1 MPSRSRIESSWSTL
15 AKTGCLSASAPPR
28 AQPLRTR
35 LRASFD
41 TTALGADVEVMA
53 SSETE
58 PPPAHP
64 SPKARRRTGALIA
77 AFVGLQFLIPLTYLT
92 REDAG
97 DERFTWRSLHAPTA
111 PSCETS
117 ASLERFDGQR
127 ETIELK
133 TLIHQDWVDYVGQG
147 RRTVVDAFLRK
158 QCEADGVLEVEL
170 VNRCDDERGI
180 SEYNLRCGGE
190 RSHQTVRTAT
200 R

>member
-1 MPSRSRIESSWSTL
+1 
-15 AKTGCLSASAPPR
+15 
-28 AQPLRTR
+28 
-35 LRASFD
+35 
-41 TTALGADVEVMA
+41 MA

-111 PSCETS
+111 RSCETS

-158 QCEADGVLEVEL
+158 QCEADDVLEVEL
-170 VNRCDDERGI
+170 INRCDDERGI
-180 SEYNLRCGGE
+180 SEYSLRCGGE